1 MSDQES
7 NYSNIES
14 LMEEVEKFCKSKE
27 LREKISQIYPIMYEN
42 NELSSHVFISFMLI
56 LDVTDYFCG
65 EDYTREL
72 PLHFHLKRGCN
83 IDLDTIKKI
92 VESYPQ
98 ALTVYYNRWCLGRL
112 NPRSHQCIHFFT
124 IQPFTLMILVILKI
138 HPLMILLVLSNIL
151 PTLELVV
158 TG

>member
-83 IDLDTIKKI
+83 IDLSK
-92 VESYPQ
+92 
-98 ALTVYYNRWCLGRL
+98 RL
-112 NPRSHQCIHFFT
+112 
-124 IQPFTLMILVILKI
+124 
-138 HPLMILLVLSNIL
+138 
-151 PTLELVV
+151 
-158 TG
+158 